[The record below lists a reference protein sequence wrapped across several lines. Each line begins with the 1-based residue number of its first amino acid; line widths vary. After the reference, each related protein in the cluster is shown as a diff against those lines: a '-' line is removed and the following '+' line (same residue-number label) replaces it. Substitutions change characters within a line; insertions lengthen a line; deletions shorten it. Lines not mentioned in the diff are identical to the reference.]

1 MYSWRVSVAYRLFGT
16 RTGNRLMSFLGLLS
30 ITGLTLAVA
39 VLVTVLS
46 VVNGFERELR
56 ERVLGVLPHGT
67 IYSRQGFSD
76 WQAELQAFQAHPDV
90 KGVAPLV
97 EGTGLLVNAGEL
109 QGVQFRGVD
118 TRFESD
124 VSILPGL
131 MIAGDIDALAGQK
144 FGAVIGS
151 ELAGMLGVGVGDAVS
166 LVLPQVRY
174 SLGGPVLTTRRLTIA
189 GIFRVGADLD
199 KSQVLL
205 SLDDAMKLKRQ
216 SHIDGLVLRL
226 EDMFDA
232 PRVLNEIVLGHENPN
247 LFGVSWMRQNGSLYD
262 AIGTQKATLFL
273 LLMIL
278 VAVAAFNV
286 VSNLVMT
293 VDDSKS
299 EIAIL
304 KTMGASAAD
313 MRMIFILHGMMVCV
327 TGLVLG
333 LILGLLLTALLES
346 FYASL
351 SGFFGLNL
359 MSEYFIRY
367 LPVEVQAG
375 DILMIAGVSL
385 FICLF
390 ATVYPASRAAA
401 ANPVEVLAYDA

>member
-1 MYSWRVSVAYRLFGT
+1 
-16 RTGNRLMSFLGLLS
+16 MSFIGLLS
-30 ITGLTLAVA
+30 IVGLTLAVA

-56 ERVLGVLPHGT
+56 ERILGVLPHGT
-67 IYSRQGFSD
+67 IYSRHGFAD
-76 WQAELQAFQAHPDV
+76 WQREMKAFRAHPDV
-90 KGVAPLV
+90 TGVAPLI
-97 EGTGLLVNAGEL
+97 EGTGLLVNAGKL
-109 QGVQFRGVD
+109 HGVQFRGID
-118 TRFESD
+118 TRLEAD

-131 MIAGDIDALAGQK
+131 MTSGDFDSLADRK
-144 FGAVIGS
+144 FGVVIGA
-151 ELAGMLGVGVGDAVS
+151 ELAVMLDIGLGDTVS

-174 SLGGPVLTTRRLTIA
+174 SLGGPVLTTRQLTVT
-189 GIFRVGADLD
+189 GLFRVGADLD

-226 EDMFDA
+226 DDMFDA
-232 PRVLNEIVLGHENPN
+232 PRVLHEIVLEHDNQD

-293 VDDSKS
+293 VDDNKG

-304 KTMGASAAD
+304 KTMGASTSD
-313 MRMIFILHGMMVCV
+313 MRLIFILHGMMVCV
-327 TGLVLG
+327 TGLAMG
-333 LILGLLLTALLES
+333 LLLGLLLTACLES
-346 FYASL
+346 FYAGVSE
-351 SGFFGLNL
+351 FFGLNL

-367 LPVEVQAG
+367 LPVEVQVE
-375 DILMIAGVSL
+375 DILMIIGVSL
-385 FICLF
+385 FICLL
-390 ATVYPASRAAA
+390 ATIYPATRAAN
-401 ANPVEVLAYDA
+401 ANPVEVLAHEA